1 MTVPD
6 PTTLVCRDV
15 VELVSEFLSGS
26 MTPADRARIE
36 QHLLVCPPCTLHL
49 AHVRSLIA
57 RLAELRDGGASAQA
71 GPALIDAFR
80 QWTQTKRTPDD
91 DA

>member
-15 VELVSEFLSGS
+15 VELVSEFLGDA
-26 MTPADRARIE
+26 MVPADRARIE
-36 QHLLVCPPCTLHL
+36 QHLLVCPPCTM
-49 AHVRSLIA
+49 HVAQVKSLVARIA
-57 RLAELRDGGASAQA
+57 DLRQGATPAQV
-71 GPALIDAFR
+71 GPSLVAAFR
-80 QWTQTKRTPDD
+80 QWSQGKRGPDD